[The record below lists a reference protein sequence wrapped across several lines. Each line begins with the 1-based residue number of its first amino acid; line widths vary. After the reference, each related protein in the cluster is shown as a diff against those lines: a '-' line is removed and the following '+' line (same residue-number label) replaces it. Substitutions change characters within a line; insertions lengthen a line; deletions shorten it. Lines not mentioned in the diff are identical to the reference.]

1 MSNLMGWMLPL
12 TKQRCCKAVVAAL
25 RKYDP
30 SKYGTLKF
38 NDQKQLHI
46 VPYEDAIA
54 ALRVAVRKTGKP
66 KFRTALSI
74 LEEPRRM
81 IKRQHRQARAC

>member
-1 MSNLMGWMLPL
+1 MSNLMGWMLRL

-25 RKYDP
+25 RKYDR

-46 VPYEDAIA
+46 VPHKDAIV

-66 KFRTALSI
+66 KFRTALRI
-74 LEEPRRM
+74 LEEPR
-81 IKRQHRQARAC
+81 QQ